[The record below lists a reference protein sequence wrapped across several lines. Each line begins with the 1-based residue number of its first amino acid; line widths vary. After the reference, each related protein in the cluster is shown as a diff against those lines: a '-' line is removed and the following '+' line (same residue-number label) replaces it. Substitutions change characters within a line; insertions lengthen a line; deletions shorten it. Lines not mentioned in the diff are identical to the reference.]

1 MLRIRRASGT
11 AIAGKL
17 AIMQDQIIAAAP
29 DLPET
34 VQVAAQ
40 MAGLDGFLD
49 DVGVG
54 FHWEMLDLLEDGVY
68 IMDRDRRILYWSTGA
83 ERITGY
89 GAAEVLGRRC
99 ADNLLRH
106 VDERG
111 RALCIEGCPLAAVMD
126 DGRPRSADVFL
137 HHKDGHRVPVHVHG
151 APIRNWHGEI
161 IGAFE
166 TFWETASPSADLER
180 IRQLEQL
187 AFLDSLTGLANR
199 RYMESAMRTRFADFR
214 DSQTGFGAI
223 LIDVDHFKRF
233 NDTYGHASGDRVLRM
248 VASTLAGNCRPFD
261 AVGRWGGEEFL
272 VLAGHAAVDQIGML
286 AERLRALVAESSLM
300 SDGNVLRVTISLGAT
315 IARSGD
321 DPATLLQRADEL
333 LYRSK
338 SEGRNRVTFVP

>member
-1 MLRIRRASGT
+1 
-11 AIAGKL
+11 
-17 AIMQDQIIAAAP
+17 MQEQLVTAAP

-34 VQVAAQ
+34 VRVAAQ

-49 DVGVG
+49 DVAVG
-54 FHWEMLDLLEDGVY
+54 FHWEMLDRLDDGVY

-89 GAAEVLGRRC
+89 SAAEVLGRRC

-111 RALCIEGCPLAAVMD
+111 RQLCVEGCPLAAVMA

-151 APIRNWHGEI
+151 GPIRSWQGEI

-166 TFWETASPSADLER
+166 TFWETTSRSADLER

-187 AFLDSLTGLANR
+187 AFLDPLTGVANR
-199 RYMESAMRTRFADFR
+199 RYIESAMATRFAELKGLG
-214 DSQTGFGAI
+214 TGFGAI
-223 LIDVDHFKRF
+223 LADVDHFKRF
-233 NDTYGHASGDRVLRM
+233 NDTYGHAAGDRVLRM
-248 VASTLAGNCRPFD
+248 VASTLSSNCRPFD
-261 AVGRWGGEEFL
+261 VVGRWGGEEFL
-272 VLAGHAAVDQIGML
+272 VLATHAGADQIGML
-286 AERLRALVAESSLM
+286 AERLRALVAESNLTA
-300 SDGNVLRVTISLGAT
+300 DGNVLRVTISLGAT
-315 IARSGD
+315 TARPD
-321 DPATLLQRADEL
+321 DDAATLLHRADEL

-338 SEGRNRVTFVP
+338 SDGRNRVTFAP